1 MFIKL
6 FQPTEKYVDEV
17 MENGTLTIDKED
29 ISNLTQIF
37 NRGGSSSHGYYDTYS
52 SLNMLS
58 KSPKSSGVE
67 IGVVTGYNP
76 KNKRCSIKL
85 SRPVTA
91 GDGIRNMVKTAHR
104 YRCKSNSRCWQYNFR
119 CCRRLYT
126 KRRQSFQIL

>member
-1 MFIKL
+1 MLTALNRRQNEKPEYVY
-6 FQPTEKYVDEV
+6 QVVSTYRKYVDEV

-67 IGVVTGYNP
+67 IGVVTG
-76 KNKRCSIKL
+76 I
-85 SRPVTA
+85 
-91 GDGIRNMVKTAHR
+91 
-104 YRCKSNSRCWQYNFR
+104 
-119 CCRRLYT
+119 
-126 KRRQSFQIL
+126 